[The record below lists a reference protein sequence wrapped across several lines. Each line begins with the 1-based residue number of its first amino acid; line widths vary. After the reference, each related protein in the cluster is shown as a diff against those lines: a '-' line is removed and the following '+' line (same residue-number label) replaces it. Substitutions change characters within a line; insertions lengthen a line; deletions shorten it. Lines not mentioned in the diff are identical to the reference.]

1 MTIRHHK
8 ILIGSLIFL
17 DQLFKFIAQ
26 RNLTFYTEVS
36 ILPGVSFIKVHNFG
50 AAYGILQNFQGF
62 LIGISFTVLLMGW
75 IYRHQLVKNRIGYIG
90 LSIIA
95 SGAVGNLIDRIVRG
109 YVVDFID
116 IHIIPVFNLADLFI
130 NLGILCLVIDTLKA
144 SKKND
149 LPAQPPQ

>member
-1 MTIRHHK
+1 MTARHHQV
-8 ILIGSLIFL
+8 LIGLLIFL
-17 DQLFKFIAQ
+17 DQFCKFIVQ
-26 RNLTFYTEVS
+26 RTLTFYTEIP
-36 ILPGVSFIKVHNFG
+36 ILPGVSFIKVYNFG

-75 IYRHQLVKNRIGYIG
+75 IYRHQLVKSRIGYIG

-95 SGAVGNLIDRIVRG
+95 SGAIGNLIDRIVRG

-130 NLGILCLVIDTLKA
+130 NIGILCLVIDTVKA

-149 LPAQPPQ
+149 IHTQPPQ